1 MSGFCFEILD
11 FFFQCFIKICFEV
24 LIVWWFIEFVVM
36 IIMFIWVLG
45 G

>member
-1 MSGFCFEILD
+1 MSGFYFKILD
-11 FFFQCFIKICFEV
+11 FFFQCFIKICLEV